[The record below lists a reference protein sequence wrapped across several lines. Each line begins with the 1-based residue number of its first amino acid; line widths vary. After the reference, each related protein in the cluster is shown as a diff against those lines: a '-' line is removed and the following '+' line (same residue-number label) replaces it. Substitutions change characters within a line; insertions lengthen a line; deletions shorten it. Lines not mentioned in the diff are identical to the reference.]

1 MHTIDLSGKV
11 ALITG
16 GGRGL
21 GKAMSLGLA
30 DAGADIIIAS
40 RKLENCEAVAEQI
53 RAKGRRALAIQA
65 HTGEPEALDRVI
77 EQSYAEFGHVDIL
90 INNAGMNPMLGGL
103 SDLSVELFQK
113 LFDVN
118 TKGPWYLASR
128 MAPKMAEHG
137 GGSIINVISVA
148 GLKPP
153 AYLGFYAATKAALE
167 ALTKVMAIEWGPMS
181 IRVNALAPGSYHS
194 DLFDSAAANPGY
206 EEGSIKATVQKR
218 IAETEEIISPILY
231 LASDMSAYTTG
242 HTLVSD
248 GGFML
253 L

>member
-1 MHTIDLSGKV
+1 MNSIDLSGKV
-11 ALITG
+11 ALVTG
-16 GGRGL
+16 GSRGL
-21 GKAMSLGLA
+21 GRAMCLGLA
-30 DAGADIIIAS
+30 DAGADVIIVS
-40 RKLENCEAVAEQI
+40 RKLENCETVAQLV
-53 RAKGRRALAIQA
+53 RGKGRKALAISA
-65 HTGEPEALDRVI
+65 HTGDPDSLDRVI

-90 INNAGMNPMLGGL
+90 INNAGMNPILGPL
-103 SDLSVELFQK
+103 SELTVELFQK

-128 MAPKMAEHG
+128 MAPKMAQHG

-153 AYLGFYAATKAALE
+153 AYLGFYAATKAALQ
-167 ALTKVMAIEWGPMS
+167 ALTKVMAIEWGHHN

-206 EEGSIKATVQKR
+206 EEGSINATVQKR